1 MGLYAFILHFYEVT
15 MKSLNSSFLTAVQ
28 EEIRFR
34 HYSIRTEEAYLG
46 WVKRFILFHHKLH
59 PSTMGV
65 VEVKQF
71 LNHLAIERKVASSTQ
86 NQALNALV
94 FMYRHVLKQPFENME
109 GLVYAK
115 RKINVPTVLSKTEV
129 RAILSQLTGIQ
140 WLLVSLLYGSG
151 LRVMECVRLRV
162 KDFDFNYQTIIVRNG
177 KGNKDRVVTLP
188 EPIVSPLKNH
198 LNVVKDQFQ
207 RDLDAGYGK
216 VYLPNALAEKYPK
229 MNIEWAW
236 QYAFP
241 SPTLSIDPRSQIT
254 RRHHYSENTLQKVVK
269 TAVRKCKIH
278 KKASCHTFRHS
289 FATHLLERGCD
300 IRTVQEQL
308 GHKDIRT
315 TQIYT
320 HVLKRGANSVKSPL
334 NDLFN

>member
-1 MGLYAFILHFYEVT
+1 M
-15 MKSLNSSFLTAVQ
+15 
-28 EEIRFR
+28 
-34 HYSIRTEEAYLG
+34 
-46 WVKRFILFHHKLH
+46 
-59 PSTMGV
+59 
-65 VEVKQF
+65 
-71 LNHLAIERKVASSTQ
+71 Q
-86 NQALNALV
+86 N
-94 FMYRHVLKQPFENME
+94 
-109 GLVYAK
+109 
-115 RKINVPTVLSKTEV
+115 EV
-129 RAILSQLTGIQ
+129 RCILSQLTGIQ

-151 LRVMECVRLRV
+151 LRVMESVRLRV
-162 KDFDFNYQTIIVRNG
+162 KDFDFDYHAIVIRNG

-216 VYLPNALAEKYPK
+216 VYLPNVLAEKYPN

-278 KKASCHTFRHS
+278 KKASCHTFRHNPEYRIMPSDTSLIVKTPCVSMSS
-289 FATHLLERGCD
+289 F
-300 IRTVQEQL
+300 
-308 GHKDIRT
+308 
-315 TQIYT
+315 
-320 HVLKRGANSVKSPL
+320 
-334 NDLFN
+334 